1 MDQFQVAVAA
11 AAAGAGLGVAGTW
24 LTDRLRERQ
33 RAASSGHRAL
43 QAKLHEFELRIVRL
57 ETAVGFYS
65 KVGRQREEG
74 EHVPQQD

>member
-1 MDQFQVAVAA
+1 VDQVWVAVV
-11 AAAGAGLGVAGTW
+11 AAGAGLGVAGTW

-33 RAASSGHRAL
+33 RATVSDSRAL

-65 KVGRQREEG
+65 KVGRQRKEDG
-74 EHVPQQD
+74 HVPEQG